1 MVPNEFNASVITNKI
16 EIHLHSLSFGMTTTN
31 IWIRLKNNELL
42 LGHDIVHIFAVVSDH
57 IWALNED
64 DEKYGMSLST
74 YVYYHD
80 YMFEGKGGVHS

>member
-1 MVPNEFNASVITNKI
+1 MI
-16 EIHLHSLSFGMTTTN
+16 GMN
-31 IWIRLKNNELL
+31 IWIRLKNSELFS
-42 LGHDIVHIFAVVSDH
+42 GHNMVPIFAVVSDH